1 MSDDKNSELVQTSE
15 QKIRSWMLDMDR
27 YQREPAPQY
36 PLSLPIQ
43 VELEK
48 QLTSRMES
56 KEFVRAAIIAE
67 LIQQLGLTHRLNDT
81 LRDSASKTLT
91 VLGNQG
97 FREPFLT
104 DAVLK
109 KIQAD
114 REQDSNKTLH
124 SVLSYSK
131 YKLQRFRSVLAGFSQ
146 ETQDKVMKDFEPDP
160 TAPSLKLTET
170 AASAI
175 QDLLSQCES
184 SKRDKMLE
192 LIQSDGSAEDISR
205 LTGIAISD
213 VEILKKMS
221 EDDRAVVVGVLSKRS
236 RWAMFGIITTIML
249 CVIRVI
255 CYVMG
260 QPGVSATIAT
270 GALAYY
276 GGITALM
283 GLAAYLIHRIM
294 QKYIVKYETWVE
306 SLKGWVADR
315 MSWNTALKVLAASAW
330 IFFLAAPALAGA
342 SFVVSKGTFTW
353 TAFCTAVNASWT
365 ASTPLDVWIGSTV
378 NSFYAWLEMA
388 FGGFKE
394 VVRLLMG
401 GGFHAITA

>member
-1 MSDDKNSELVQTSE
+1 MSEDKNETLVQVSE
-15 QKIRSWMLDMDR
+15 QNIRSWLLDMDR
-27 YQREPAPQY
+27 YKREPIPQY

-56 KEFVRAAIIAE
+56 KEFVRAAILAE

-81 LRDSASKTLT
+81 LRNSADKTLN

-97 FREPFLT
+97 FREPYLT
-104 DAVLK
+104 EVVLK
-109 KIQAD
+109 KIQDA
-114 REQDSNKTLH
+114 QDEASNKTLH
-124 SVLSYSK
+124 SVLNYSK

-160 TAPSLKLTET
+160 TAPSIKLTDT

-175 QDLLSQCES
+175 QDLLSQCEA
-184 SKRDKMLE
+184 SKRDEILSS
-192 LIQSDGSAEDISR
+192 IQSGKDAEEISR
-205 LTGIAISD
+205 LTGIAIVD

-283 GLAAYLIHRIM
+283 GLAAYLIHWILT
-294 QKYIVKYETWVE
+294 KYFETYKTWVE
-306 SLKGWVADR
+306 SLKGWIADR
-315 MSWNTALKVLAASAW
+315 ISWNTALKVLAASTW

-342 SFVVSKGTFTW
+342 SFVVTKGTFTW

-394 VVRLLMG
+394 FMKILIS
-401 GGFHAITA
+401 GGFTSVP